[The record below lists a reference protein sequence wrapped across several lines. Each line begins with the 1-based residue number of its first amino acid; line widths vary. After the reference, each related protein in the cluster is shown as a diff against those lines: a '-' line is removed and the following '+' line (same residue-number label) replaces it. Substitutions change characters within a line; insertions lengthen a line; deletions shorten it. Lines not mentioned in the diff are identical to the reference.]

1 MKLIS
6 VVIKLNAVTAKIAK
20 RAELIAAT
28 IVIGIVFMLVLPMP
42 HALLDLLIALNL
54 CVSGLIVVVSMYMS
68 GATAFST
75 FPAVLLLTTLF
86 RLAISVS
93 TTRLILLDGSAGAI
107 VETFGQFVV
116 GGNLVVGLVIFLIL
130 TVVQF
135 IVITKGSER
144 VSEVSA
150 RFTLDAMPGKQ
161 MSIDSDLRAGL
172 LTPEEARAK
181 RAHLGQESQ
190 LHGAMDGAMKFVK
203 GDAIAGLC
211 IMAINMIGGISIGVM
226 QRGMS
231 AGDALKTYSIM
242 SIGDSL
248 ISQIPA
254 LLISLGA
261 GMITT
266 RVIGE
271 AQNEDGTEIETNI
284 GQDIVKELF
293 AEPKALL
300 TAAAIMLL
308 FAIIPG
314 MPTMTFLILAL
325 CLVAGGVL
333 GLLKPLASAE
343 QARQAEQ
350 AETTNAAIVD
360 LTAFAATVPF
370 ILRMS
375 EALKDTPEAET
386 IRTAIRLM
394 RNNLIEHRG
403 IPDLKPI
410 EFQFKESVPLG
421 RIQFLMSE
429 VPLVDEEIR
438 LGWGVVRETAERMA
452 ELGFTAFELPIAGTR
467 RRRVWARIEDEEKLR
482 EAGIQFQRY
491 EDVLGA
497 DVEVEMLRNCQMFL
511 GVNEVIR
518 FTRWAER
525 RYPEL
530 GKEVGKN
537 VPLTRLTEVVQR
549 LTREGVSL
557 RNARLLLE
565 TTLDW
570 SQKERD
576 PDVIADYV
584 RLALKRQMCHEV
596 ARDGLIE
603 VILLA
608 PELED
613 QLRNSMR
620 QTSQGT
626 YLDLGAET
634 EQAVLDR
641 LADLITNNCSP
652 ITPPVMVTAA
662 DIRRSVRKLIEEEF
676 FSVPVFA
683 FSELTQHAK
692 VQPVGMIEL

>member
-1 MKLIS
+1 MKPITI
-6 VVIKLNAVTAKIAK
+6 VVKLNSIAAKIAQ
-20 RAELIAAT
+20 RAELIAAAL
-28 IVIGIVFMLVLPMP
+28 VIGIVFMLVLPLP
-42 HALLDLLIALNL
+42 HVLLDVLIAINL
-54 CVSGLIVVVSMYMS
+54 CAAGLIVVVSMYMS

-86 RLAISVS
+86 RLAIEVS
-93 TTRLILLDGSAGAI
+93 TTRLILLEGDAGAI
-107 VETFGQFVV
+107 VATFGEFVV

-161 MSIDSDLRAGL
+161 MSIDSDLRSGL
-172 LTPEEARAK
+172 LTAEEARAK

-211 IMAINMIGGISIGVM
+211 IMAINMVGGISIGVL

-231 AGDALKTYSIM
+231 AGDAMKLYSIM
-242 SIGDSL
+242 SIGDAL

-266 RVIGE
+266 RVTHDTVDE
-271 AQNEDGTEIETNI
+271 AGNEIKTNI

-293 AEPKALL
+293 AEPKALF
-300 TAAAIMLL
+300 TAGGIMLL
-308 FAIIPG
+308 FAFVPG
-314 MPTMTFLILAL
+314 MPSVIFLVLAL
-325 CLVAGGVL
+325 GLIGGGVL
-333 GLLKPLASAE
+333 GVLRPLA
-343 QARQAEQ
+343 QAEQ
-350 AETTNAAIVD
+350 EREEQEVEAKNAAIVD
-360 LTAFAATVPF
+360 LTTFAATVPF
-370 ILRMS
+370 IVRMAES
-375 EALKDTPEAET
+375 MKDSPEAET
-386 IRTAIRLM
+386 LRTAIRLM
-394 RNNLIEHRG
+394 RNTLLETRG
-403 IPDLKPI
+403 IPDVKPI
-410 EFQFKESVPLG
+410 EFQFKDSVPFG

-429 VPLVDEEIR
+429 VPLIDEEIR
-438 LGWGVVRETAERMA
+438 LGWGVVRETAERMS
-452 ELGFTAFELPIAGTR
+452 ELGFTAIELPIAGTR
-467 RRRVWARIEDEEKLR
+467 RRRVWARIEDEEKLN

-491 EDVLGA
+491 ENVLA
-497 DVEVEMLRNCQMFL
+497 SDVEVEMLRNCPMFL

-530 GKEVGKN
+530 GKEFIKS
-537 VPLTRLTEVVQR
+537 VPLPKLTEVVQR
-549 LTREGVSL
+549 LSREGVSL

-570 SQKERD
+570 VPKERD
-576 PDVIADYV
+576 PDVIADHV
-584 RLALKRQMCHEV
+584 RLSLKRQMCHEV
-596 ARDGLIE
+596 SRNGLIE

-613 QLRNSMR
+613 RLRNSMR

-626 YLDLGAET
+626 YLDLDADT
-634 EQAVLDR
+634 EQTVLDR
-641 LADLITNNCSP
+641 LSELITNNCSP
-652 ITPPVMVTAA
+652 ITPPVLVTAA

-692 VQPVGMIEL
+692 VQPVGMVEL